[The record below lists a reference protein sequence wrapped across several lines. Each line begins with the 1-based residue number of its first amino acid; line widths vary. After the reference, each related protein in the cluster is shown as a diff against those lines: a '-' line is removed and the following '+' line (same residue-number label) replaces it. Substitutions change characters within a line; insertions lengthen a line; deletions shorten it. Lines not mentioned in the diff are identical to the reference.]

1 MSARLLVDTGIQIFN
16 PFLSIIAAG
25 LGVNLVTMGRL
36 LGLQNLTGLLS
47 PFLGALAERH
57 GYRRVMQASLVSGGL
72 GFLLVGLSQHISSAM
87 AGLLL
92 IGLCIAGFIP
102 TLIAYLSA
110 HLPYHRR
117 ARGLGILEYS
127 WALSGIIGLYLVGQL
142 IAAADWRTPFFA
154 LAVGLVAMSIV
165 FGALPPAHRDAIR
178 APSLPLAHTGHS
190 WPQQLRT
197 FLDFGV
203 NARSAYSA
211 MLAGTL
217 NFFAIVQLN
226 ITYGAWLSEDYHT
239 DAAQLGVA
247 ALVLGCFDL
256 CASVSVSLFTD
267 RLGKHRSV
275 LLGAAGSITA
285 FLFLPAFNTS
295 LISAVLALAIARS
308 FCEFFLV
315 SNISLLSE
323 QAPAER
329 ARIMTLN
336 VAVMQIGFASAAFAG
351 PWLFTQY
358 GITGQSLV
366 SAAAIAI
373 AAVVMLV
380 WVRESR
386 Q

>member
-1 MSARLLVDTGIQIFN
+1 MSARLLVDTGVQVFN

-25 LGVNLVTMGRL
+25 LGVNLITMGRM

-47 PFLGALAERH
+47 PFLGALAERY
-57 GYRRVMQASLVSGGL
+57 GYRRVMQAGLLCGAL
-72 GFLLVGLSQHISSAM
+72 GFLLVGLSQYLVTAV

-117 ARGLGILEYS
+117 ARGLGVLEYS
-127 WALSGIIGLYLVGQL
+127 WALAGIVGLFLVGQL
-142 IAAADWRTPFFA
+142 IAATNWRIPFFV
-154 LAVGLVAMSIV
+154 LATGLVAMSIV
-165 FGALPPAHRDAIR
+165 FGALPPVRSETPR
-178 APSLPLAHTGHS
+178 TAPLPPARTGNS
-190 WPQQLRT
+190 WLQRLGA
-197 FLDFGV
+197 FLDLGDGG
-203 NARSAYSA
+203 RSAYGA

-226 ITYGAWLSEDYHT
+226 ITYGAWFSEDYQT
-239 DAAQLGVA
+239 DAAQLGVV

-267 RLGKHRSV
+267 RLGKRRSV
-275 LLGAAGSITA
+275 LLGAAGSATA
-285 FLFLPAFNTS
+285 FLCLPVFNIGLS
-295 LISAVLALAIARS
+295 SAVLGLAVARS
-308 FCEFFLV
+308 FGEFFLV

-336 VAVMQIGFASAAFAG
+336 VAVMQVGFAAAAFAG

-358 GITGQSLV
+358 GIAGQSVV
-366 SAAAIAI
+366 SAAAIII
-373 AAVVMLV
+373 AAIIMWV
-380 WVRESR
+380 WVREV
-386 Q
+386 QQ